1 MKTEGEDHASTRC
14 RLQSSDTTP
23 EETRC
28 TATDNNRNG
37 ETPIGPSVSGPVVS
51 VGLVNHS
58 SDDCQ
63 MLQGTYHEGKLETSQ
78 HKEYVIQ
85 KHHHVYQIARVA
97 FILHGLLDRICRYS
111 PIHNNCAILKLYF
124 VLI

>member
-1 MKTEGEDHASTRC
+1 MKTGGEDHTSTSC

-28 TATDNNRNG
+28 TATDSKRNV

-51 VGLVNHS
+51 VSLVDHS

-63 MLQGTYHEGKLETSQ
+63 ILQGTYNEGKLETS
-78 HKEYVIQ
+78 HIKSS
-85 KHHHVYQIARVA
+85 
-97 FILHGLLDRICRYS
+97 LTMS
-111 PIHNNCAILKLYF
+111 HNT
-124 VLI
+124 

>member
-1 MKTEGEDHASTRC
+1 MKTEGEDRTSTSC

-28 TATDNNRNG
+28 TATVTDNKRNG

-51 VGLVNHS
+51 VSLVNHS

-63 MLQGTYHEGKLETSQ
+63 ILQG
-78 HKEYVIQ
+78 
-85 KHHHVYQIARVA
+85 A
-97 FILHGLLDRICRYS
+97 
-111 PIHNNCAILKLYF
+111 
-124 VLI
+124 

>member
-1 MKTEGEDHASTRC
+1 MNTEGEDHTSTSC

-28 TATDNNRNG
+28 TATDNKRNG

-51 VGLVNHS
+51 VSLVNHS

-63 MLQGTYHEGKLETSQ
+63 ILQGTYRDSKLETSQ
-78 HKEYVIQ
+78 HKELV
-85 KHHHVYQIARVA
+85 
-97 FILHGLLDRICRYS
+97 
-111 PIHNNCAILKLYF
+111 
-124 VLI
+124 

>member
-1 MKTEGEDHASTRC
+1 MKSEGEDHTSTSC

-28 TATDNNRNG
+28 TATDDKRNG
-37 ETPIGPSVSGPVVS
+37 EPPIGPSVSGPVVS
-51 VGLVNHS
+51 VGPVNHS
-58 SDDCQ
+58 SDECQ

-85 KHHHVYQIARVA
+85 KHHHVSDSSRGIYLAW
-97 FILHGLLDRICRYS
+97 
-111 PIHNNCAILKLYF
+111 F
-124 VLI
+124 VRSHLSLFANTQ